1 MNLHALRLF
10 HTVASTGSVTVASEQ
25 LKISQPSV
33 TAQIKNLERELG
45 FPLLK
50 PQGRGVVVTEIGKEI
65 ALSAKRIFMIERQI
79 EQLAQ
84 NYNQGTIGSL
94 KIAATYLPAHFLIPA
109 WLAQFKQQYE
119 QIDISVTTTNSSG
132 ALKKLLD
139 VEVDIAIYGGLT
151 EEYPDSV
158 FKENLFEDE
167 LWFVVAPQHRY
178 ANQQVSLSDIVKEPF
193 VMREEGSSTRERLF
207 SLCRTFN
214 TPAPIINLQF
224 NGLHEVITAVVAGYG
239 ANFVSSLVVRDYVE
253 RGLLA
258 RVFVEG
264 VNMKNIIAI
273 CTRNNEEL
281 PSAVSNFIEVI
292 RSV

>member
-10 HTVASTGSVTVASEQ
+10 HTVASTGSVTLASEQ

-33 TAQIKNLERELG
+33 TAQIKNLEREVG

-50 PQGRGVVVTEIGKEI
+50 PQGRGVVVTDIGKEI

-84 NYNQGTIGSL
+84 NYRYGTVGSL
-94 KIAATYLPAHFLIPA
+94 KIAATYLPSHFLIPA
-109 WLAQFKQQYE
+109 WLAQLKQQYE

-151 EEYPDSV
+151 EDYPDSV
-158 FKENLFEDE
+158 LKENLFEDE
-167 LWFVVAPQHRY
+167 LWFVVAPQHPY
-178 ANQQVSLSDIVKEPF
+178 ANQQVSLSDMVKEPF

-214 TPAPIINLQF
+214 TPTPIIKLQF

-264 VNMKNIIAI
+264 VHMKNIIAI

-281 PSAVSNFIEVI
+281 PSPVTNFIEVI
-292 RSV
+292 RNV

>member
-10 HTVASTGSVTVASEQ
+10 HTVASTGSVTLASEQ

-33 TAQIKNLERELG
+33 TAQIKNLEREVG

-50 PQGRGVVVTEIGKEI
+50 PQGRGVVVTDIGKEI

-84 NYNQGTIGSL
+84 NYRYGTVGSL
-94 KIAATYLPAHFLIPA
+94 KIAATYLPSHFLIPA

-151 EEYPDSV
+151 EDYPDSV
-158 FKENLFEDE
+158 LKENLFEDE
-167 LWFVVAPQHRY
+167 LWFVVAPQHPY
-178 ANQQVSLSDIVKEPF
+178 ANQQVSLSDMVKEPF

-214 TPAPIINLQF
+214 TPTPIIKLQF

-264 VNMKNIIAI
+264 VHMKNIIAI

-281 PSAVSNFIEVI
+281 PSPVTNFIEVI
-292 RSV
+292 RNV